1 MLSVAILVSDNIL
14 SQNKESREDVFEL
27 TEQMG
32 KLTPAFAA
40 QGMKTE
46 LVRWRDAAERADD
59 FDAMLP
65 FFVWDYF
72 EGNEDDFLN
81 EMAKVD
87 ATTKLFNPYRVLKWN
102 LNKSYLEEL
111 ERQGAPVIRTL
122 TVERVTERNIN
133 AAFETLGTDT
143 LVIKP
148 QIGGGA
154 WRQALYK
161 KGDPFPSKDTLPPE
175 AAMIQAFLPSVQ
187 SEGEYS
193 FLYFGGQFSHAVN
206 KTPKAGDYRIQS
218 MYGGIEAPYSPSSQE
233 REAARQ
239 VLDSLNFTPL
249 YARVDLLRGLDGG
262 LKLIE
267 LEMLEPYLYLPFAKG
282 EGAENEG
289 AQKLAAALNPIM
301 RIC

>member
-1 MLSVAILVSDNIL
+1 MLSVAILVSDNML
-14 SQNKESREDVFEL
+14 PGNAESRKDVFEL

-32 KLTPAFAA
+32 KITPAFAA
-40 QGMKTE
+40 QGMTTE
-46 LVRWRDAAERADD
+46 LVRWRDAAKRAED

-87 ATTKLFNPYRVLKWN
+87 AKTKLFNPYRVLKWN

-122 TVERVTERNIN
+122 TVERVTERNVT

-148 QIGGGA
+148 QVGGGA

-161 KGDPFPSKDTLPPE
+161 KGDPFPAKDTLPPE

-218 MYGGIEAPYSPSSQE
+218 LYGGIEAPYAPSSQE

-239 VLDSLNFTPL
+239 VLDSLDFTPL

-282 EGAENEG
+282 EGGENEG
-289 AQKLAAALNPIM
+289 AQKLAAVLKK
-301 RIC
+301 RLS

>member
-148 QIGGGA
+148 QVGGGA

-161 KGDPFPSKDTLPPE
+161 KGNPFPAKDTLPPE

-218 MYGGIEAPYSPSSQE
+218 MYGGIEAPYAPSSQE

-239 VLDSLNFTPL
+239 VLDSLDFTPL

-289 AQKLAAALNPIM
+289 AQKLAAALKK
-301 RIC
+301 RLS

>member
-1 MLSVAILVSDNIL
+1 MLSVAILVSDNML
-14 SQNKESREDVFEL
+14 PGNTESREDVFEL

-32 KLTPAFAA
+32 KITPAFAA
-40 QGMKTE
+40 QGMTTE
-46 LVRWRDAAERADD
+46 LVRWRDAAKRADE

-72 EGNEDDFLN
+72 EGNEDAFLN
-81 EMAKVD
+81 AMAKVD

-122 TVERVTERNIN
+122 TVERVTERNIA

-161 KGDPFPSKDTLPPE
+161 KGDPFPSRDTLPPE

-206 KTPKAGDYRIQS
+206 KKPKSGDYRIQS
-218 MYGGIEAPYSPSSQE
+218 IYGGMEQPYAPSSQE

-239 VLDSLNFTPL
+239 VLDSLDFTPL
-249 YARVDLLRGLDGG
+249 YARVDLLRGLDGS

-267 LEMLEPYLYLPFAKG
+267 LEMLEPYLYLGFADG

-289 AQKLAAALNPIM
+289 AQKLAAALKK
-301 RIC
+301 RLS